1 MCRMGRK
8 GEADAAGPNERA
20 ATQNEIAAK
29 KNTSPSLQGWLVD
42 RGGRT
47 CQAKG
52 PMRRVK

>member
-29 KNTSPSLQGWLVD
+29 KKHKPKPARLA
-42 RGGRT
+42 GR
-47 CQAKG
+47 
-52 PMRRVK
+52 